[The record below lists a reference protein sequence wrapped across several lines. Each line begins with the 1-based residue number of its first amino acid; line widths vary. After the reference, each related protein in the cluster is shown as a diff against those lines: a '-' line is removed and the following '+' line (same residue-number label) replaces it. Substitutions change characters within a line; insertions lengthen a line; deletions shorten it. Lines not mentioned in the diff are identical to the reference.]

1 MNTTA
6 ILAVAAIGFAVSA
19 VSGYFLIPYLH
30 KLHFGQTILDIGPSW
45 HKNKQGTPTMG
56 GFMFIFAILIAS
68 VVGYFMLSQGENDLW
83 HGTQVE
89 IARYWGTILLAV
101 SFGIIGF
108 VDDYIKVVK
117 KRNLGLTA
125 IQKLI
130 MQFVAAGL
138 YMLILYTAGDTST
151 VLIIPFLGQLDLG
164 LVYFPLCVVGIVYIT
179 NSVNLTDGLDGL
191 CGSVTCVSA
200 LGFMMVSAA
209 MGFGGINL
217 LSTALA
223 AACLGFLVWNFY
235 PAKVFMGDT
244 GSLFLGGAVAAL
256 AFAYDMPLIL
266 LLVGFVYLCETLSDI
281 IQVTYFKL
289 THGKRI
295 FKMAPLH
302 HHFEMCGWKET
313 KIVAVFA
320 AVSAL
325 FCVLA
330 YLGVMDRF
338 GA

>member
-68 VVGYFMLSQGENDLW
+68 VVGYFMLSQGKNDLW

-191 CGSVTCVSA
+191 CSSVTCVSA

-244 GSLFLGGAVAAL
+244 GSMFLGGMVTGL
-256 AFAYDMPLIL
+256 AFGVGMPLIL
-266 LLVGFVYLCETLSDI
+266 AFLGIIYICESMSVVL
-281 IQVTYFKL
+281 QVISFK
-289 THGKRI
+289 TTGKRI
-295 FKMAPLH
+295 FKMSPIH
-302 HHFEMCGWKET
+302 HHFEMCGLSEV
-313 KIVAVFA
+313 KIDFAFSAVT
-320 AVSAL
+320 AVGA
-325 FCVLA
+325 VLA
-330 YLGVMDRF
+330 VLAVRF
-338 GA
+338 I